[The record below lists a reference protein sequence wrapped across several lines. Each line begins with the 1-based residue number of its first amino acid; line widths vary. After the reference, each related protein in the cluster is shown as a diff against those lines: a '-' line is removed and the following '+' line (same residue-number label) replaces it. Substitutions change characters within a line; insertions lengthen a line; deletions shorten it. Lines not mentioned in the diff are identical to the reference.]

1 MTKKEITKK
10 GNTAV
15 STDVMSELEQFANDG
30 LENVTARD
38 VKLPIIKV
46 LTSNSPA
53 LNESDAKYNADA
65 RPGDIFNEV
74 SNTVYKGKE
83 GMLVVPCLYVNTF
96 NEWADRGDSAGRPV
110 AIHGDPSIMKTTQRA
125 DDGRDRT
132 ESGTYIEDT
141 GNHFVF
147 ILDEDYNPVE
157 SALITMKSTQKK
169 KSRLWNSMMMSK
181 RMQGKKGFFTPP
193 SWASVYRM
201 TTVQESN
208 SKGTWYG
215 WATSFD
221 RFLDQPTD
229 SDLLQITKSFSENAK
244 KLDMVSGVDFNDEK
258 ATPSAKVVSEVLE
271 GESKSD
277 VPF

>member
-1 MTKKEITKK
+1 MTKKEVATKN
-10 GNTAV
+10 NTEI

-110 AIHGDPSIMKTTQRA
+110 AIHGDPSIMQTTQRA

-181 RMQGKKGFFTPP
+181 RMKGSNGFFTPP
-193 SWASVYRM
+193 SWASVYRL

-215 WATSFD
+215 WATAFD
-221 RFLDQPTD
+221 RFLDQNTE
-229 SDLLQITKSFSENAK
+229 SNLLQITKGFSENAK

>member
-1 MTKKEITKK
+1 MAKKEVAKK
-10 GNTAV
+10 ENTNL
-15 STDVMSELEQFANDG
+15 STDVMGTLEQFASDG
-30 LENVTARD
+30 LEKVTARD

-53 LNESDAKYNADA
+53 LNESDSKYNEDA

-74 SNTVYKGKE
+74 SNRVYKGKK
-83 GMLVVPCLYVNTF
+83 GMLVVPCYFVNTF
-96 NEWADRGDSAGRPV
+96 NEWADRGESAGRPV
-110 AIHGDPSIMKTTQRA
+110 AIHGDPAIMKTTQRA
-125 DDGRDRT
+125 DDGKDRT
-132 ESGTYIEDT
+132 QDGTYIEDT

-147 ILDEDYNPVE
+147 ILDENYNPVE

-181 RMQGKKGFFTPP
+181 RMQGKNGFFTPP
-193 SWASVYRM
+193 SWASVYRL

-215 WATSFD
+215 WVTSFD

-229 SDLLQITKSFSENAK
+229 SALLENTKSFSETAR
-244 KLDMVSGVDFNDEK
+244 KLDMVTGINFDDEG
-258 ATPSAKVVSEVLE
+258 TSSTVNSTSEVIE
-271 GESKSD
+271 GDSS

>member
-1 MTKKEITKK
+1 MAKKEITKK
-10 GNTAV
+10 GNTAI
-15 STDVMSELEQFANDG
+15 STDVMGELEEFANDG

-53 LNESDAKYNADA
+53 LNESDAKYNEEA

-110 AIHGDPSIMKTTQRA
+110 AIHGDPSVMKATQRA

-141 GNHFVF
+141 GNHFVY
-147 ILDEDYNPVE
+147 ILDEEYNPVE

-193 SWASVYRM
+193 SWASVYRL

-215 WATSFD
+215 WATAFD

-229 SDLLQITKSFSENAK
+229 QDLLQITKSFSGNAK

-258 ATPSAKVVSEVLE
+258 VLPTKTVTSDVIE
-271 GESKSD
+271 GESKD

>member
-1 MTKKEITKK
+1 MAKKEVAKK
-10 GNTAV
+10 ANTAI
-15 STDVMSELEQFANDG
+15 STDVMGELEEFANDG

-53 LNESDAKYNADA
+53 LNESDAKYNEDA

-74 SNTVYKGKE
+74 SNTVYKGKT

-110 AIHGDPSIMKTTQRA
+110 AIHGDPAVMKATQRA

-141 GNHFVF
+141 GNHFVY
-147 ILDEDYNPVE
+147 ILDEEYNPVE

-193 SWASVYRM
+193 SWASVYRL

-215 WATSFD
+215 WATAFD

-229 SDLLQITKSFSENAK
+229 QDLLQITKSFSNNAK
-244 KLDMVSGVDFNDEK
+244 QLDMVSGVDFNDEK
-258 ATPSAKVVSEVLE
+258 VLPTKTVTSDVIE
-271 GESKSD
+271 GESKD

>member
-1 MTKKEITKK
+1 MAKKEITKK
-10 GNTAV
+10 GNTAI
-15 STDVMSELEQFANDG
+15 STDVMGELEEFANDG

-53 LNESDAKYNADA
+53 LNESDAKYNEEA

-110 AIHGDPSIMKTTQRA
+110 AIHGDPSVMKATQRA

-141 GNHFVF
+141 GNHFVY
-147 ILDEDYNPVE
+147 ILDEEYNPVE

-193 SWASVYRM
+193 SWASVYRL

-215 WATSFD
+215 WATAFD

-229 SDLLQITKSFSENAK
+229 QDLLQITKSFSDNAK

-258 ATPSAKVVSEVLE
+258 VLPTKTVTSDVIE
-271 GESKSD
+271 GESKD

>member
-1 MTKKEITKK
+1 M
-10 GNTAV
+10 
-15 STDVMSELEQFANDG
+15 
-30 LENVTARD
+30 
-38 VKLPIIKV
+38 
-46 LTSNSPA
+46 
-53 LNESDAKYNADA
+53 
-65 RPGDIFNEV
+65 
-74 SNTVYKGKE
+74 YKGKE

-110 AIHGDPSIMKTTQRA
+110 AIHGDPSVMKATQRA

-141 GNHFVF
+141 GNHFVY
-147 ILDEDYNPVE
+147 ILDEEYNPVE

-193 SWASVYRM
+193 SWASVYRL

-215 WATSFD
+215 WATAFD

-229 SDLLQITKSFSENAK
+229 QDLLQITKSFSDNAK

-258 ATPSAKVVSEVLE
+258 VLPTKTVTSDVIE
-271 GESKSD
+271 GESKD